1 MAVEEAPWRAPLSR
15 VPLTWVRALVGCLGA
30 GLLVGIIVA
39 GLGSRLA
46 MRLVA
51 AANPDADGT
60 LTENGNVV
68 GEITLEGT
76 LDLVLFTGIPVGL
89 LAGLVVFFVRRWL
102 PAAMPWRGLALT
114 LPLLALFGPGIF
126 DSESSDFRLLEPAEL
141 SVAVFGVLFPLAGLA
156 LAPLADELGPGVPSS
171 FYRRDVT
178 LIAGVA
184 IAVLTGVGL
193 LFVGLEVADI
203 L

>member
-1 MAVEEAPWRAPLSR
+1 MAAEGAPWRTPLSR

-89 LAGLVVFFVRRWL
+89 LAGLVVFCVRRWL

-114 LPLLALFGPGIF
+114 LPLLALLGPGIF

-141 SVAVFGVLFPLAGLA
+141 SVAVFGALFPLAGLA

-178 LIAGVA
+178 LIAGAA